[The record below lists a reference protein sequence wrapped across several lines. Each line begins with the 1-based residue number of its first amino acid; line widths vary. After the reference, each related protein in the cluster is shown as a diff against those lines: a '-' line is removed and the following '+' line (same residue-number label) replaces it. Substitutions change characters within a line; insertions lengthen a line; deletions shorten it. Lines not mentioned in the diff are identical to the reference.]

1 MDFRLDVK
9 LDTLVHKPDPESHI
23 VIDRTKCAHCERRP
37 CIVVCPAGLYDWMDD
52 QLVHN
57 CDGCLEC
64 GSCRIVCPHDAIAW
78 RYPRGGYGVRYRW
91 G

>member
-1 MDFRLDVK
+1 LDLK
-9 LDTLVHKPDPESHI
+9 LDTLVYKPDPEPHI
-23 VIDRTKCAHCERRP
+23 VIHIAGCLDCEMRP
-37 CIVVCPAGLYDWMDD
+37 CAVVCPAGLYVWMDG
-52 QLVHN
+52 QMTHN

-78 RYPRGGYGVRYRW
+78 RYPHGGYGVRYRW

>member
-1 MDFRLDVK
+1 MKTRLDLR
-9 LDTLVHKPDPESHI
+9 LDTLIFKPDPEPHI
-23 VIDRTKCAHCERRP
+23 EIKQELCRECETKP
-37 CIVVCPAGLYDWMDD
+37 CTFACPAQLYIWDGE
-52 QLVHN
+52 QIVHN

-64 GSCRIVCPHDAIAW
+64 GTCRAICPHEAIEW